1 MVDKVESS
9 AAADGEKKK
18 KSGGQAQKKKGKD
31 LTLAMM
37 TTYKNKVRA
46 LKSHLT
52 KFPDDD
58 KADSALKSLLAKGT
72 VTPRKKPKN
81 PRWTSTSIAYAQM
94 AAKVGYNG
102 HAVALNNFG
111 NLSPYSG
118 FKDNFRSAGL
128 GPDMT
133 PAGRARR
140 AAFEEALQ
148 KQKDEQQARREQR
161 AASAPAPA
169 AKPAGK
175 PGGKPNH
182 KPRTNTAPR
191 KAK

>member
-31 LTLAMM
+31 LTLATI

-46 LKSHLT
+46 LERHLR
-52 KFPDDD
+52 KFPEDD
-58 KADSALKSLLAKGT
+58 KADSALKLLKIKGT

-102 HAVALNNFG
+102 HVVALQNFG
-111 NLSPYSG
+111 NLGVYAG

-161 AASAPAPA
+161 AASAPAPS